1 MTIGELN
8 MKVKVHDGLEKCS
21 IHRKKK
27 KYSSTKSCLTNASWF
42 CVIMNDQKMQRYDT
56 TKE

>member
-27 KYSSTKSCLTNASWF
+27 QTQVLKVA
-42 CVIMNDQKMQRYDT
+42 
-56 TKE
+56 